1 MSLRFVGSTFL
12 IIVMLISL
20 YEESGAIQPVY
31 SGRTV
36 NEMASEI
43 GSGKPV
49 ATPPEILEV
58 VAPGNRA
65 PTDSNNT
72 HKYGRGPNEPI
83 AGNNQ
88 GK

>member
-1 MSLRFVGSTFL
+1 MRFVGSTFL

-72 HKYGRGPNEPI
+72 HKYRTRPDKEPI